1 MSDIVE
7 RLRHCSE
14 NCGDEYLHELA
25 GKAAA
30 RIAQLEAEVKRGN
43 KVLLVLTEW
52 LDGGHEWS
60 DDPAWLR
67 AWVEGDTE
75 AMQQADDAIARAALG
90 EERT

>member
-1 MSDIVE
+1 MSDHSLNRQYDVYAAAREEYRQKI
-7 RLRHCSE
+7 
-14 NCGDEYLHELA
+14 DEQ
-25 GKAAA
+25 AA
-30 RIAQLEAEVKRGN
+30 RIAQLEAKVERGN
-43 KVLLVLTEW
+43 KVLRVLTEW

-67 AWVEGDTE
+67 AWVEGDEE